1 MQPGAPAPQMYQMQP
16 ANMTP
21 MRGPFP
27 QPYQGGHY
35 GSPQQH
41 HQFPQQ
47 HRGTPSGSYSQP
59 MMQQHSTGPQAP
71 PTGPANHAPDGS
83 NEPK

>member
-1 MQPGAPAPQMYQMQP
+1 
-16 ANMTP
+16 
-21 MRGPFP
+21 MRGPYAQLH
-27 QPYQGGHY
+27 QPHY

-59 MMQQHSTGPQAP
+59 MMQQHSLGPQVP
-71 PTGPANHAPDGS
+71 PAGPANHAPDG
-83 NEPK
+83 NDEPK